1 MKILS
6 IDVGIKNLA
15 FCLFEVV
22 NKNYNI
28 LKWDCINIC
37 EETTNL
43 CSTCSKPAKFF
54 KDCDYYCKKHAK
66 KNETHQVPTN
76 NLDYQKIK
84 KLKLTD
90 LFEIAHAHN
99 IDYPKNIKK
108 TDLLILI
115 HEYINKTYL
124 NIITPQKAADVDLVT
139 IGKILK
145 NKLDVIFSCDFINL
159 DHVLIENQ
167 ISPLANRMKTLQGM
181 LTQYFIMKSDAR
193 IEYVSSENKLK
204 NFGEIDTSSYK
215 DRKKASI
222 HIVENMLTHN
232 TYNIKNHWKL
242 LFKESKK
249 KDDLTD
255 TFLQALWF
263 VNHIL

>member
-90 LFEIAHAHN
+90 LFEIAHTHN

-115 HEYINKTYL
+115 HDYINKTYL

-181 LTQYFIMKSDAR
+181 LTQYFIMKSNTQ
-193 IEYVSSENKLK
+193 IQFVSSSNKLK
-204 NFGEIDTSSYK
+204 DFTDEKTTYNE
-215 DRKKASI
+215 RKKLGVKYTRDIITTNQNLNAWNEI
-222 HIVENMLTHN
+222 FDKHN
-232 TYNIKNHWKL
+232 
-242 LFKESKK
+242 K
-249 KDDLTD
+249 KDDLAD
-255 TFLQALWF
+255 SFLQGIWY
-263 VNHIL
+263 IKSTM